1 MHIERIHK
9 MIEKLTE
16 CALCEIEKGIEC
28 VNTEEMGEVIDMIK
42 DLSEAEYKSLISKEM
57 KQYKEEEEAEEKYMM
72 KMLKEDRA
80 DEYKRMKDEY
90 GDEEGERRFY
100 DNYRHANGRFA
111 PKGRGSYMPRSSG
124 RRGYV
129 EPPYY
134 HMMPDMY
141 DDYNA
146 EEMRDLDRK
155 TMNRMYYTPMSGNS
169 GNMGGSSTNSS
180 GGNMGE
186 NARSYSDGYNDGNR
200 RGYEEGYE
208 QGSRDGRRNG
218 NNSQSRSDR
227 MRRNYTENKHMND
240 NSPEGKKKNMENL
253 DSYMKELAGEMT
265 ELVED
270 MDASE
275 KNMVRS
281 KLQTLANKIQ

>member
-72 KMLKEDRA
+72 RKLKEDYKDDYKRMA
-80 DEYKRMKDEY
+80 DEY
-90 GDEEGERRFY
+90 GEGEETDRRFY
-100 DNYRHANGRFA
+100 DSWRHADGSFA
-111 PKGRGSYMPRSSG
+111 KKGTGEYRPRSYYRRG
-124 RRGYV
+124 NRRGYV

-134 HMMPDMY
+134 HVMPDMY

-146 EEMRDLDRK
+146 EQMRDLDRHMGK
-155 TMNRMYYTPMSGNS
+155 LYYTPMTGNV
-169 GNMGGSSTNSS
+169 GNMGSSANPDR
-180 GGNMGE
+180 GNMSV
-186 NARSYSDGYNDGNR
+186 NNV
-200 RGYEEGYE
+200 RGYEDGY
-208 QGSRDGRRNG
+208 RDGKRDG
-218 NNSQSRSDR
+218 KGMQSRSDR
-227 MRRNYTENKHMND
+227 MRRNYTENKHTND

-275 KNMVRS
+275 KNMLKTR
-281 KLQTLANKIQ
+281 LQTLVQKIQ

>member
-1 MHIERIHK
+1 MHIERIRK

-16 CALCEIEKGIEC
+16 CALYEIEKGIEC

-80 DEYKRMKDEY
+80 DEYKRMREQY

-100 DNYRHANGRFA
+100 DNYRYKSSGRFA
-111 PKGRGSYMPRSSG
+111 PRGKGSYMP

-134 HMMPDMY
+134 HMMPEMY

-146 EEMRDLDRK
+146 EDMRDLDRK
-155 TMNRMYYTPMSGNS
+155 TMNRMYYTPMNGNS
-169 GNMGGSSTNSS
+169 GNMGNSS
-180 GGNMGE
+180 NSGRGNMGE
-186 NARSYSDGYNDGNR
+186 DNV
-200 RGYEEGYE
+200 RGYEDGY
-208 QGSRDGRRNG
+208 RDGKRDG
-218 NNSQSRSDR
+218 KSMGSRSDR

-281 KLQTLANKIQ
+281 KLQTLASKIQ

>member
-1 MHIERIHK
+1 MHIKHMHE
-9 MIEKLTE
+9 MIERLTD
-16 CALCEIEKGIEC
+16 CTKSAIENDQTC
-28 VNTEEMGEVIDMIK
+28 VGKYPISDVVDMIK
-42 DLSEAEYKSLISKEM
+42 DLNEASYYASIVKAMKES
-57 KQYKEEEEAEEKYMM
+57 EEEDEAEEKYI
-72 KMLKEDRA
+72 KRMLKEERA
-80 DEYKRMKDEY
+80 DEYKRMREQY

-100 DNYRHANGRFA
+100 DNYRYANGRFA

-134 HMMPDMY
+134 HMMPEDAEWYRDM
-141 DDYNA
+141 
-146 EEMRDLDRK
+146 DRMDGK
-155 TMNRMYYTPMSGNS
+155 MYYAPMSGNS
-169 GNMGGSSTNSS
+169 GNMGNSANS
-180 GGNMGE
+180 GRGNMGGD
-186 NARSYSDGYNDGNR
+186 NV
-200 RGYEEGYE
+200 RGYEDGY
-208 QGSRDGRRNG
+208 RDGKRDG
-218 NNSQSRSDR
+218 KSMGSRSDR

-281 KLQTLANKIQ
+281 KLQTLATKIQ